1 MRHNKAGRRLGR
13 TTSHRV
19 AMFRNM
25 VTSFLNHER
34 ITTTDAKAKEI
45 RSVAEKMITLGKR
58 GDLHAMRQA
67 ASYIRDK
74 KVVTKLFATIAPRY
88 KERDGGYTRIIKL
101 GIRPGDAA
109 PVSILELVEEEMKP
123 KKETKK
129 PVKRAAKATAPAAVA
144 AAPAAETVA
153 AVESAPV
160 EEAAPEAIADAD
172 APATTVVEGGEECE
186 AKAD

>member
-25 VTSFLNHER
+25 VTSLFNHEK
-34 ITTTDAKAKEI
+34 ITTTDSKAKEL
-45 RSVAEKMITLGKR
+45 RSIAEKMITLGKR

-74 KVVTKLFATIAPRY
+74 STVTKLFTTIAPRY
-88 KERDGGYTRIIKL
+88 KDRQGGYTRIIKL
-101 GIRPGDAA
+101 SIRQGDNA
-109 PVSILELVEEEMKP
+109 PVSLIELVEEELTVKAP
-123 KKETKK
+123 TKK
-129 PVKRAAKATAPAAVA
+129 APAKKAAAKPAAAKPVEPAPVQETAPAEEA
-144 AAPAAETVA
+144 AAPQTAVVE
-153 AVESAPV
+153 AVES
-160 EEAAPEAIADAD
+160 
-172 APATTVVEGGEECE
+172 CE

>member
-25 VTSFLNHER
+25 VTSLLSNER
-34 ITTTDAKAKEI
+34 ITTTDAKAKEL
-45 RSVAEKMITLGKR
+45 RSIADKMVTLGKK

-67 ASYIRDK
+67 AAYIRDK

-88 KERDGGYTRIIKL
+88 KDRNGGYTRIIKL
-101 GIRPGDAA
+101 GIRTGDNA
-109 PVSILELVEEEMKP
+109 PLSQIELVEEQFVAKP
-123 KKETKK
+123 ATKK
-129 PVKRAAKATAPAAVA
+129 PVQK
-144 AAPAAETVA
+144 TVKP
-153 AVESAPV
+153 SAP
-160 EEAAPEAIADAD
+160 APEAPLVEAKAEEASAVETE
-172 APATTVVEGGEECE
+172 APNSSLAEEAESE